1 MKVALYAR
9 YSSDSQRDASIADQ
23 FRLCREHAQKQGW
36 QIVEEYSDHAV
47 SGSSLLR
54 PGIQA
59 LMSDAQKGHF
69 DIVVAEAMDR
79 LSRDQE
85 DIAGLHKRMSFA
97 GIKIITLS
105 EGEINSLHV
114 GLKGTMNALFLKDLA
129 DKTRR
134 GLRGRIENGKSG
146 GGKSYGYDTLKQF
159 DALGEPI
166 RGDRTINALEAKVIR
181 QIFTDYN
188 SGKSPKRMATELNKQ
203 GIPAPGGKE
212 WGFSTINGNVQRGT
226 GILNNELY
234 VGRMIWNRQTFIKD
248 PDSGKRQA
256 RLNAPEAWIT
266 KDMPELRIVD
276 EALWQ
281 ATKAR
286 QASLKI
292 TQRQD
297 GTEEENSFRDR
308 RRPSYLLSG
317 LVKCGCCGGG
327 YAMISAEILGCS
339 KARNNGTCNNRKNI
353 RRDKLEHRVL
363 NGLRCQLMHPDLFKV
378 FCDEFT
384 KEMNKL
390 RMNGRANIDAAI
402 AELAKVEKQI
412 NGIINAIT
420 DGMYHS
426 SMKQKMTKLETRKAE
441 LQSVLA
447 NSEATPPL
455 LHPKMADYY
464 REQVS
469 KLNLCL
475 REEMEAGRMGSA
487 EALRS
492 LISRIVLTPTDTGME
507 VKLEGDLAG
516 ILSIATA
523 SRADGGI
530 AGISGLSKYKSRPRG
545 AAGLSELHSQLEMV
559 AGAGFEPAA
568 FRL

>member
-36 QIVEEYSDHAV
+36 QVVEEYSDHAV

-69 DIVVAEAMDR
+69 EIVVAEAMDR

-134 GLRGRIENGKSG
+134 GLRGRVENGKSG

-159 DALGEPI
+159 DASGEPI
-166 RGDRTINALEAKVIR
+166 RGDRTINAAEAKVIR

-234 VGRMIWNRQTFIKD
+234 IGRMIWNRQTFVKD

-266 KDMPELRIVD
+266 KDMPELRIID

-281 ATKAR
+281 ATKAL
-286 QASLKI
+286 QTSLKI
-292 TQRQD
+292 TQNED
-297 GTEEENSFRDR
+297 GSEQENCFRDR

-327 YAMISAEILGCS
+327 YAMISAEMLGCS

-363 NGLRCQLMHPDLFKV
+363 NGLKCQLMHPDLFKV
-378 FCDEFT
+378 FCDEFA
-384 KEMNKL
+384 KEMNKM
-390 RMNGRANIDAAI
+390 RMEGSTIIDATK
-402 AELAKVEKQI
+402 AELAKVDKQI

-426 SMKQKMTKLETRKAE
+426 SMQQKMTKLETRKAE

-447 NSEATPPL
+447 NSEAPPPM

-469 KLNLCL
+469 KLNLSL
-475 REEMEAGRMGSA
+475 REEMEAGRMEAA

-492 LISRIVLTPTDTGME
+492 LISRIVLTPSHSGME

-516 ILSIATA
+516 ILNIAMY
-523 SRADGGI
+523 SRTNGGI
-530 AGISGLSKYKSRPRG
+530 TGINGLSKRKNRPRG
-545 AAGLSELHSQLEMV
+545 AACVSELHSQLVLV

>member
-23 FRLCREHAQKQGW
+23 FRLCREHAQKLGW
-36 QIVEEYSDHAV
+36 QVVEEYSDHAV

-134 GLRGRIENGKSG
+134 GLRGRVENGKSG

-159 DALGEPI
+159 DASGEPI

-181 QIFTDYN
+181 QIFTNYN

-234 VGRMIWNRQTFIKD
+234 IGRMIWNRQTFIKD

-256 RLNAPEAWIT
+256 RLNTPEAWIT

-281 ATKAR
+281 TTKAR

-297 GTEEENSFRDR
+297 GTEQENSFRDR

-327 YAMISAEILGCS
+327 YAMISSRLLGCS
-339 KARNNGTCNNRKNI
+339 KASNNGTCNNRKNI
-353 RRDKLEHRVL
+353 GRFELETRVL
-363 NGLRCQLMHPDLFKV
+363 NGLSEHLMNPALFKL

-384 KEMNKL
+384 KEVNKL
-390 RMNGRANIDAAI
+390 LPRVNQG
-402 AELAKVEKQI
+402 
-412 NGIINAIT
+412 
-420 DGMYHS
+420 
-426 SMKQKMTKLETRKAE
+426 ETQR
-441 LQSVLA
+441 QS
-447 NSEATPPL
+447 
-455 LHPKMADYY
+455 
-464 REQVS
+464 
-469 KLNLCL
+469 
-475 REEMEAGRMGSA
+475 G
-487 EALRS
+487 
-492 LISRIVLTPTDTGME
+492 
-507 VKLEGDLAG
+507 
-516 ILSIATA
+516 
-523 SRADGGI
+523 
-530 AGISGLSKYKSRPRG
+530 
-545 AAGLSELHSQLEMV
+545 
-559 AGAGFEPAA
+559 
-568 FRL
+568 